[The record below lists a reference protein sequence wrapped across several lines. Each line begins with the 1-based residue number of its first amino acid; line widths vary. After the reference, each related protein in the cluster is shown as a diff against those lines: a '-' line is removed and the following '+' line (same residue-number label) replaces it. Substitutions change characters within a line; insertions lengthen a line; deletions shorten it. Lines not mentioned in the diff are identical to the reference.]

1 MACVHL
7 NQLRCTQPDAAA
19 RFGDEPSDGV
29 CGVCPH
35 YDGPARG
42 AGDVVHR
49 VLERTGVAKIV
60 KTVTKGACNC
70 AQRRAALNGSIPF
83 KQVVDGGR

>member
-7 NQLRCTQPDAAA
+7 KFGKCAHPEASAA
-19 RFGDEPSDGV
+19 FGDEPSEGV
-29 CGVCPH
+29 CQMCPH

-49 VLERTGVAKIV
+49 VLERTGVAKVV
-60 KTVTKGACNC
+60 KTVTRGSCNC
-70 AQRRAALNGSIPF
+70 AERRAALNSAIPL
-83 KQVVDGGR
+83 KPPVDDGR